1 MTRNRLPLSPEGGL
15 QPNAARFSKTGQKPW
30 GRTPVLQR
38 VSRPASVQLPET
50 KEAGRG
56 RPAQLWR
63 AAPFRLSAFGRT
75 SGIGLQPARDFS
87 PAQCAEHGS
96 SPARAEARPPR
107 RTPRLACLALLLVV
121 PAAAQDAPPDAALSS
136 DQTRLSLSLYDEG
149 SFAAGLRVPGPWATN
164 LLLVQPS
171 FSWRH
176 AQRWRLAASLAAIGS
191 TGPDTHGQLRVR
203 EAWGGVTAGDFD
215 FSLGKKILRWGTG
228 YAFTPTGVLDPP
240 RNPIDPTDRLSLNEG
255 REMVAA
261 DWVSGRHA
269 LTAVW
274 ASAGVLGSR
283 RTGMTDTAALRY
295 NTMIAGF
302 DSAVIFAHDPRRP
315 DFYGANFTRVVGE
328 ALEVHGEFAHREGNA
343 VLLGGKYML
352 RSGVNTIFEWYSP
365 QAPRLGRYMF
375 LSVGKSR
382 LRELPGWKQWDVSL
396 ALVANTTDRSRM
408 LILDVTRRVADHF
421 SLTAHAPTPGGKRW
435 RSEYGMIPYSALVS
449 IGFRYQ
455 I

>member
-1 MTRNRLPLSPEGGL
+1 MRGA
-15 QPNAARFSKTGQKPW
+15 QTG
-30 GRTPVLQR
+30 
-38 VSRPASVQLPET
+38 
-50 KEAGRG
+50 
-56 RPAQLWR
+56 
-63 AAPFRLSAFGRT
+63 
-75 SGIGLQPARDFS
+75 
-87 PAQCAEHGS
+87 H
-96 SPARAEARPPR
+96 
-107 RTPRLACLALLLVV
+107 LACLALLVAA
-121 PAAAQDAPPDAALSS
+121 PAAAQDAPADAALAA
-136 DQTRLSLSLYDEG
+136 DQTRLALSLYEEPA
-149 SFAAGLRVPGPWATN
+149 FAAGLRIPGPWASN
-164 LLLVQPS
+164 LLLAEPS

-191 TGPDTHGQLRVR
+191 TDGDTHGQLRVR
-203 EAWGGVTAGDFD
+203 EAWAGFTAGDFD

-255 REMVAA
+255 RQMVAA

-274 ASAGVLGSR
+274 ASAGVFGNR
-283 RTGMTDTAALRY
+283 PAGMTDTTALRY

-302 DSAVIFAHDPRRP
+302 DTAAIFAHDPGRH

-328 ALEVHGEFAHREGNA
+328 ALEVHGEFAHRDSNA

-352 RSGVNTIFEWYSP
+352 RSGVNSIFEWYSP
-365 QAPRLGRYMF
+365 PSPRLGRYAY
-375 LSVGKSR
+375 LSIGKSR
-382 LRELPGWKQWDVSL
+382 LRELPGWKQWDLSL
-396 ALVANTTDRSRM
+396 GLLANTTDRSRIV
-408 LILDVTRRVADHF
+408 ILDVTRRVADHF
-421 SLTAHAPTPGGKRW
+421 SLTAHTQTPGGKRW

>member
-1 MTRNRLPLSPEGGL
+1 MT
-15 QPNAARFSKTGQKPW
+15 
-30 GRTPVLQR
+30 TP
-38 VSRPASVQLPET
+38 AKGT
-50 KEAGRG
+50 KR
-56 RPAQLWR
+56 
-63 AAPFRLSAFGRT
+63 
-75 SGIGLQPARDFS
+75 
-87 PAQCAEHGS
+87 GS

-107 RTPRLACLALLLVV
+107 LVWLALLLVA
-121 PAAAQDAPPDAALSS
+121 PAVAQDTLPD

-149 SFAAGLRVPGPWATN
+149 SFAAGLLVPSPWATN

-176 AQRWRLAASLAAIGS
+176 AQRWRLAASLAAVGS
-191 TGPDTHGQLRVR
+191 TDGDTHGQLRVR
-203 EAWGGVTAGDFD
+203 EAWGGFTAGDFD

-255 REMVAA
+255 REMAA
-261 DWVSGRHA
+261 VDWVSGRHA

-274 ASAGVLGSR
+274 ASGI
-283 RTGMTDTAALRY
+283 TDTTALRY

-302 DSAVIFAHDPRRP
+302 DSALIFAHDRGRP

-328 ALEVHGEFAHREGNA
+328 ALEVHGEFAHRDSNA

-352 RSGVNTIFEWYSP
+352 HSGVNTIFEWYSP
-365 QAPRLGRYMF
+365 ETPRLGRYVF
-375 LSVGKSR
+375 LSVGKAR
-382 LRELPGWKQWDVSL
+382 LRELPGWKQWDISL
-396 ALVANTTDRSRM
+396 GLVTNTTDRSRI
-408 LILDVTRRVADHF
+408 LVLDVTRRVADHF
-421 SLTAHAPTPGGKRW
+421 SLTTHAQTPGGKRW

>member
-1 MTRNRLPLSPEGGL
+1 MAPLRGSPMPLS
-15 QPNAARFSKTGQKPW
+15 
-30 GRTPVLQR
+30 
-38 VSRPASVQLPET
+38 LPSCEN
-50 KEAGRG
+50 R
-56 RPAQLWR
+56 AQLV
-63 AAPFRLSAFGRT
+63 GQVV
-75 SGIGLQPARDFS
+75 QPAAGWQ
-87 PAQCAEHGS
+87 PACKSLPIRSAGLRFATGAQDAI
-96 SPARAEARPPR
+96 RPKGA
-107 RTPRLACLALLLVV
+107 LACLALLLVA
-121 PAAAQDAPPDAALSS
+121 PALAQDAPPDAALSS
-136 DQTRLSLSLYDEG
+136 DQTRLSLSLYAEG
-149 SFAAGLRVPGPWATN
+149 SFAAGLLVPGPWATN

-176 AQRWRLAASLAAIGS
+176 AQRWRLSASLAGIGS
-191 TGPDTHGQLRVR
+191 TDGDTHGQLRVR
-203 EAWGGVTAGDFD
+203 EAWGGFTAGDFD

-274 ASAGVLGSR
+274 ASAGVFGNR
-283 RTGMTDTAALRY
+283 PTGMTDTAALRY

-302 DSAVIFAHDPRRP
+302 DSAVIFAHDPGRP

-328 ALEVHGEFAHREGNA
+328 ALEVHGELAHRDSNA

-365 QAPRLGRYMF
+365 QTPRLGRYMF

-396 ALVANTTDRSRM
+396 GLVANTTDRSRI
-408 LILDVTRRVADHF
+408 LVLDVTRRVADHF
-421 SLTAHAPTPGGKRW
+421 SLTAHAQTPGGKRW